1 VTPYE
6 RLLAESI
13 PTRPPPAEPQPRRVP
28 AGHQWTPA
36 EQAQHWADLCEAI
49 ADWRWEGDTSLSA
62 KRRHLRLLRQADA
75 A

>member
-1 VTPYE
+1 MSTPYE
-6 RLLAESI
+6 RLMAEGI
-13 PTRPPPAEPQPRRVP
+13 PTRPPPAQLGPRRVP

-49 ADWRWEGDTSLSA
+49 ADWRWDEDP
-62 KRRHLRLLRQADA
+62 RHLRLIRQTDA